1 MTAAP
6 SAPAVALKEFEL
18 TWVVYDPND
27 PLGALMALFTLSP
40 V

>member
-1 MTAAP
+1 MTATA
-6 SAPAVALKEFEL
+6 AALKEFEL
-18 TWVVYDPND
+18 TWVVYDPQD